1 MKKIYKSATELIGGT
16 PLLEVT
22 KIEEKL
28 SLNATILAKLEAFN
42 PAGSIKDRAALYMIE
57 DAEKEGILKENS
69 VIIEATSG
77 NTGIGLCCV
86 AAIKGYKVIIVMPEN
101 MSEERKM
108 LISAYGASLVLT
120 PAADG
125 MDGAIC
131 KANELLKEIPG
142 SIIAGQF
149 TNPAN
154 PKAHYDTTGR
164 EIFDD
169 TDGCVDI
176 FVCGVGTGGTITGT
190 GRYLKEKKEDI
201 KVVAVEPAGS
211 PVLSG
216 GKKGAHGLQGIGA
229 GFVPEVLDTSVYDS
243 VEPVTEEEAFEYARL
258 LAKKEGILAGISSGA
273 ALCAAVKECKK
284 TENANKTVVV
294 LLPDTGE
301 RYLTTD
307 LFKR

>member
-1 MKKIYKSATELIGGT
+1 MKKIYSGADALIGGT
-16 PLLEVT
+16 PLLELNNI
-22 KIEEKL
+22 KKEL
-28 SLNATILAKLEAFN
+28 SLNCRLLAKLESFN
-42 PAGSIKDRAALYMIE
+42 PGGSAKDRVAKSILDE
-57 DAEKEGILKENS
+57 GEKAGVINKNT
-69 VIIEATSG
+69 VIIEPTSG
-77 NTGIGLCCV
+77 NTGIGL
-86 AAIKGYKVIIVMPEN
+86 AALCAVRGYKCIIVMPEN

-125 MDGAIC
+125 MDGAIA
-131 KANELLKEIPG
+131 KANELLKEIKG

-190 GRYLKEKKEDI
+190 GRYLKEKKGDI

-284 TENANKTVVV
+284 AENANKTVVV

-307 LFKR
+307 LFK

>member
-1 MKKIYKSATELIGGT
+1 MKKIYSGADALIGGT
-16 PLLEVT
+16 PLLELNNI
-22 KIEEKL
+22 KKEL
-28 SLNATILAKLEAFN
+28 SLNCRLLAKLESFN
-42 PAGSIKDRAALYMIE
+42 PGGSAKDRVAKSILDE
-57 DAEKEGILKENS
+57 GEKAGIINKNT
-69 VIIEATSG
+69 VIIEPTSG
-77 NTGIGLCCV
+77 NTGIGL
-86 AAIKGYKVIIVMPEN
+86 AALCAVRGYKCIIVMPEN

-120 PAADG
+120 PAAEG
-125 MDGAIC
+125 MDGAIA
-131 KANELLKEIPG
+131 KANELLKEIKG

-190 GRYLKEKKEDI
+190 GRYLKEKKGDI

-284 TENANKTVVV
+284 AENANKTVVV

-307 LFKR
+307 LFK

>member
-1 MKKIYKSATELIGGT
+1 MKKIYSGADALIGGT
-16 PLLEVT
+16 PLLELNNI
-22 KIEEKL
+22 KKEL
-28 SLNATILAKLEAFN
+28 SLNCRLLAKLESFN
-42 PAGSIKDRAALYMIE
+42 PGGSAKDRVAKSILDE
-57 DAEKEGILKENS
+57 GEKAGIINKNT
-69 VIIEATSG
+69 VIIEPTSG
-77 NTGIGLCCV
+77 NTGIGL
-86 AAIKGYKVIIVMPEN
+86 AALCAVRGYKCIIVMPEN

-125 MDGAIC
+125 MDGAIA
-131 KANELLKEIPG
+131 KANELLKEIKG

-169 TDGCVDI
+169 TDGYVDI

-190 GRYLKEKKEDI
+190 GRYLKEKKGDI

-243 VEPVTEEEAFEYARL
+243 VEPVTEEDAFEYARL

-284 TENANKTVVV
+284 AENANKTVVV

-301 RYLTTD
+301 RYLTTE
-307 LFKR
+307 LFK